1 MLELLRKVCAAHGV
15 AGFEKKAAEVI
26 EQEIGK
32 YTDEQYTDSMG
43 NLIAVKKGSGNGKKI
58 MLCAHMDEIG
68 FMATFIEEK
77 GQIRVAPIGGIGF
90 AAIAYT
96 RVLSE
101 NGVKGIIVPES
112 RVKPAD
118 YSADKF
124 YIEIGAKDKKEASK
138 KVKIGDVFRF
148 DSDIIKLGSKKVCG
162 HPLDDRAG
170 CAVVIK
176 IAEMLADAKL
186 NDDIYYVFSV
196 QEEVGCR
203 GSKTAA
209 FAISPDI
216 SLAFDVTGTGDT
228 PGAAPM
234 AVEVG
239 AGAAIKI
246 KDASVICD
254 PELVNELTETAK
266 SSKIKYQLEILTFG
280 GTDTS
285 SMQMSGNGS
294 RAGAISI
301 PSRYIHSGNELVDLD
316 DLLACSTLAAEY
328 IKGINK

>member
-1 MLELLRKVCAAHGV
+1 MFELLRKVCAAHGV
-15 AGFEKKAAEVI
+15 TGFEKKAAAVI
-26 EQEIGK
+26 GKEIEK
-32 YTDEQYTDSMG
+32 YTDEQYIDNLG
-43 NLIAVKKGSGNGKKI
+43 NLIAVKKGNGNGKKI

-68 FMATFIEEK
+68 LMATFIEEK

-101 NGVKGIIVPES
+101 NGVKGIIVPDGK
-112 RVKPAD
+112 VKPAD
-118 YSADKF
+118 YAADKF

-148 DSDIIKLGSKKVCG
+148 DSDIIKLGAKKVCG

-170 CAVVIK
+170 CAIVIK
-176 IAEMLADAKL
+176 IAEALADSKL

-209 FAISPDI
+209 FAIAPDI

-228 PGAAPM
+228 PGATPM

-246 KDASVICD
+246 KDSSVICD
-254 PELVNELTETAK
+254 PTLVNELIDTAK
-266 SSKIKYQLEILTFG
+266 LNKIKYQLEILTYG

-294 RAGAISI
+294 SAGAISI

-316 DLLACSTLAAEY
+316 DLSACVDLATEY
-328 IKGINK
+328 IKGLNK